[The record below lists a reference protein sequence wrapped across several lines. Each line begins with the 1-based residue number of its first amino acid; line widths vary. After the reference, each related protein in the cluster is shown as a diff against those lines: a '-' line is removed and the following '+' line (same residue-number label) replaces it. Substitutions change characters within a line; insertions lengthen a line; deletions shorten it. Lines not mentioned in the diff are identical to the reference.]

1 MAALITLVPT
11 AFNHFA
17 AWPAP
22 PSFCGMMVRQLLRV
36 VTMVPETKGVPL
48 EEIQK
53 NLGID

>member
-17 AWPAP
+17 AGAVLLL
-22 PSFCGMMVRQLLRV
+22 FCGMMVRQLLRV